1 MSNQDVKWIKLKVGM
16 FDGASFKRIKRAK
29 IGGESFRDKLTAVWF
44 ELLDLAGK
52 CNRDGFLI
60 NDELPYR
67 DLEDVAIM
75 LDREKEEVE
84 LCINYYINN
93 GMVEIINDCYCL
105 ANWIKYQSVDGLDKI
120 REQGRERIKR
130 FREKKTAQITT
141 SNCNVTCNATVTYP
155 SQDINIYSNSN
166 SNSSNCITSN
176 SIDGMKDES
185 SREES
190 RKFKKPTIEEVF
202 QYVYEQ
208 GYQMN
213 SEAFYDFYESKN
225 WMVGKNKMKDWK
237 AAVRNWHRNEKNKNT
252 SHQNNRKS
260 VGGATG
266 IVV

>member
-1 MSNQDVKWIKLKVGM
+1 MNNQDVKWIKLKVGM

-60 NDELPYR
+60 MDELPYR
-67 DLEDVAIM
+67 DLEDIAIM
-75 LDREKEEVE
+75 LDREKEEIE

-105 ANWIKYQSVDGLDKI
+105 ANWIKYQSVDGLEKI
-120 REQGRERIKR
+120 REQNRIRKR
-130 FREKKTAQITT
+130 KEREKKATLITT
-141 SNCNVTCNATVTYP
+141 SNLSRDSHVTVTQL
-155 SQDINIYSNSN
+155 SQDINIYSNS
-166 SNSSNCITSN
+166 SSCTTSN
-176 SIDGMKDES
+176 SLEDMKDKS
-185 SREES
+185 LREENK
-190 RKFKKPTIEEVF
+190 RFVKPTIEEVF

-237 AAVRNWHRNEKNKNT
+237 AAIRNWYRNEKNKNA
-252 SHQNNRKS
+252 SHQTNRTS